1 MARKTLDDLFI
12 DMMVNV
18 MEFPTSL
25 AQPMGRLSSRIKDFD
40 KQFESCEDEF
50 KELCENFE
58 REVKEIRK
66 IHGVKTDIIEKDNKV
81 VIKAE
86 MPGFKK
92 EDILIN
98 IEKEFLV
105 ISAETKEETTEEG
118 SYISREIRRG
128 KFQRVFDLEGFDKD
142 SISARYEDGILY
154 VEIEKLEKK
163 ENEVK
168 RINIM

>member
-25 AQPMGRLSSRIKDFD
+25 AQPMGRLNSRIKAFD
-40 KQFESCEDEF
+40 KQFEGCEDEF

-58 REVKEIRK
+58 KEIKEIKK
-66 IHGVKTDIIEKDNKV
+66 IHCVKTDIIEKDNKV
-81 VIKAE
+81 VIMAE

-105 ISAETKEETTEEG
+105 ISAETKEETTKEEN
-118 SYISREIRRG
+118 YISKEIKRG
-128 KFQRVFDLEGFDKD
+128 KFQRVFNLEGFDKD
-142 SISARYEDGILY
+142 SISAKYENGILY
-154 VEIEKLEKK
+154 VEIEKSEKK
-163 ENEVK
+163 EEEIK